1 MDGGVILKSKP
12 DQFIMDEWSCMTKTA
27 AQNLKGDCPMLED
40 AVLSDMA
47 KYIKELEE
55 QNKKLTEISI
65 GLLEW
70 IDAVPTNTQL
80 PAMPRID
87 RDYVDRVLNTGGLNG

>member
-65 GLLEW
+65 GLLEFFAGHLRCCPFFLT
-70 IDAVPTNTQL
+70 IH
-80 PAMPRID
+80 I
-87 RDYVDRVLNTGGLNG
+87 GKF